1 VFLEQDETG
10 SPTSLESLVV
20 VLGSRTSMRTILKR
34 AAMRRK
40 LWVCGL
46 TLVTTF
52 LSGTSL
58 LADGQWIVLFDGKS
72 KDAWRG
78 YQRKEFP
85 DKGWVVDHGAFKTI
99 VGGEHVDL
107 VTKQKFRNFEL
118 ELEWKVSPG
127 GNGGIFYRAGEEDTE
142 IWHSAPEIQVLD
154 DDQHG
159 DGKNPKT
166 SAGSLYA
173 LVAPVGKKLRPVGQF
188 NHFRLVLNKNHGEH
202 WLNGVKVVEYE
213 LDSPKLKELI
223 AQSKFKNM
231 PHFAALPEGNIGIQ
245 HHGQEV
251 WYRNIRVRELP

>member
-1 VFLEQDETG
+1 MTTNPATVSFRPRLLAITLTSVFF
-10 SPTSLESLVV
+10 V
-20 VLGSRTSMRTILKR
+20 
-34 AAMRRK
+34 
-40 LWVCGL
+40 
-46 TLVTTF
+46 
-52 LSGTSL
+52 GTSL
-58 LADGQWIVLFDGKS
+58 LADGKWIVLFDGKS

-85 DKGWVVDHGAFKTI
+85 EKGWVVDNGAFKTI
-99 VGGEHVDL
+99 VGGDQVDL

-127 GNGGIFYRAGEEDTE
+127 GNGGIFYRASEEDKE

-154 DDQHG
+154 DDRHG

-173 LVAPVGKKLRPVGQF
+173 LVAPIGKKLRPVGEF
-188 NHFRLVLNKNHGEH
+188 NQFRLVLQGNHGEH

-213 LDSPKLKELI
+213 LDSPNLRELI

-231 PHFAALPEGNIGIQ
+231 PHFALLPEGHIGIQ

-251 WYRNIRVRELP
+251 WYRKIRVRELP

>member
-1 VFLEQDETG
+1 VTVDGPLLVAGVTASEERREIPGMNLRARLITL
-10 SPTSLESLVV
+10 TLMAVV
-20 VLGSRTSMRTILKR
+20 VGE
-34 AAMRRK
+34 A
-40 LWVCGL
+40 
-46 TLVTTF
+46 
-52 LSGTSL
+52 SL
-58 LADGQWIVLFDGKS
+58 LAEGKWIVLFDGKS
-72 KDAWRG
+72 TQAWRG

-85 DKGWVVDHGAFKTI
+85 DKGWVVDQRAFKTI

-107 VTKQKFRNFEL
+107 VTKAKFRNFEL

-127 GNGGIFYRAGEEDTE
+127 GNGGIFYRASEQDKE

-154 DDQHG
+154 DNQHG

-173 LVAPVGKKLRPVGQF
+173 LVAPVGKRLRPVGEF
-188 NHFRLVLNKNHGEH
+188 NQFRLILRGSHGEH

-213 LDSPKLKELI
+213 LGSPQLKELI
-223 AQSKFKNM
+223 AKSKFKNM
-231 PHFAALPEGNIGIQ
+231 PRFAMLPEGHIGIQ

>member
-1 VFLEQDETG
+1 MEGIFKGARMKVG
-10 SPTSLESLVV
+10 SLLATMSLVSLF
-20 VLGSRTSMRTILKR
+20 LG
-34 AAMRRK
+34 
-40 LWVCGL
+40 C
-46 TLVTTF
+46 
-52 LSGTSL
+52 TSL
-58 LADGQWIVLFDGKS
+58 LAEGEWIVLFDGKS

-78 YQRKEFP
+78 YQRNEFP
-85 DKGWVVDHGAFKTI
+85 DKGWEVDRGAFKTI
-99 VGGEHVDL
+99 VGGDQVDL

-127 GNGGIFYRAGEEDTE
+127 GNGGIFYRAGEEDKE

-154 DDQHG
+154 DDKHG

-173 LVAPVGKKLRPVGQF
+173 LVAPVGKRLRPVGEF

-202 WLNGVKVVEYE
+202 WLNGVKIAEYE
-213 LDSPKLKELI
+213 LDSPELGELI
-223 AQSKFKNM
+223 AHSKFKGL
-231 PHFAALPEGNIGIQ
+231 PHFTKLREGSIGIQ

>member
-1 VFLEQDETG
+1 
-10 SPTSLESLVV
+10 
-20 VLGSRTSMRTILKR
+20 M
-34 AAMRRK
+34 
-40 LWVCGL
+40 
-46 TLVTTF
+46 
-52 LSGTSL
+52 
-58 LADGQWIVLFDGKS
+58 LFDGKS

-85 DKGWVVDHGAFKTI
+85 DKGWVVDQGAFKTI

-127 GNGGIFYRAGEEDTE
+127 GHGG
-142 IWHSAPEIQVLD
+142 SAPEIQVLD
-154 DDQHG
+154 DDKHG

-173 LVAPVGKKLRPVGQF
+173 LVAPVGKKLRPVGEF
-188 NHFRLVLNKNHGEH
+188 NHFRLVLQGHHGEH

-213 LDSPKLKELI
+213 LDSPKLRELI
-223 AQSKFKNM
+223 AESKFKDL
-231 PHFAALPEGNIGIQ
+231 PRFAVLPEGNIGIQ

-251 WYRNIRVRELP
+251 WYRNIRVRVLP